1 MGDSEKHL
9 ELVHLIPL
17 GFLLSSL
24 PCLSLFLMKAGFNKR
39 RKDFAAIEERR
50 SGLHRGKEDCT
61 ERGGK
66 YREGVIERKKKEIEI
81 SCIEKEDP
89 EKKHQKED

>member
-1 MGDSEKHL
+1 
-9 ELVHLIPL
+9 
-17 GFLLSSL
+17 
-24 PCLSLFLMKAGFNKR
+24 MKAGFNKR

-50 SGLHRGKEDCT
+50 SGFHRGKEDCT

-66 YREGVIERKKKEIEI
+66 YREGVTERKKKEIA
-81 SCIEKEDP
+81 CTEKEDP